1 MTLAEIIARAR
12 LITDDTVEPYAFSD
26 AEHTTFAN
34 RAVREACDRGG
45 LIYAAMTIP
54 LVAEQS
60 AYALDYEVLSIDF
73 AAIPGRT
80 LGKLIPTDLAWL
92 QVYSPSD
99 GTPSVFAQ
107 REHTI
112 EVYPTPDA
120 DLTLTLKLY
129 RYPIEALLADSDE
142 PEIDPH
148 HHEYLAHWMAYEAFS
163 AADPDFRNPD
173 KAREQMALFNARF
186 GRPRSA
192 LEIRSW
198 RELPRDTHVTHRG
211 I

>member
-12 LITDDTVEPYAFSD
+12 LITDDVVEPFARSD
-26 AEHTTFAN
+26 SEHTVFAN
-34 RAVREACDRGG
+34 RALREASDRGG
-45 LIYAAMTIP
+45 MVYGATTIS
-54 LVAEQS
+54 LVAGQS
-60 AYALDYEVLSIDF
+60 LYPLEHEILSIDF
-73 AAIPGRT
+73 AAIPGRK
-80 LGKLIPTDLAWL
+80 LCKLIPTDLDWL
-92 QVYSPSD
+92 QIYSPSD

-112 EVYPTPDA
+112 EVYPTPETSA
-120 DLTLTLKLY
+120 TLTLKLY
-129 RYPIEALLADSDE
+129 RYPAALESLNDE
-142 PEIDPH
+142 PEIDQFAH
-148 HHEYLAHWMAYEAFS
+148 DHLAHWMAYEAFS
-163 AADPDFRNPD
+163 VADPDFRNPD

-198 RELPRDTHVTHRG
+198 RELSRDTHVKHRG